1 MQRFARSLEEA
12 ADELGRLEATAVLAP
27 QSFSVALQ
35 LAAVAELAR
44 LSADRANWAD
54 AVEAPDGPNLDAL
67 IAAEGDPLHDTS
79 LPSTAL
85 HWRDL
90 LPSEERRVRSG
101 ATLSSQ
107 RFAIIAPTLSTYT
120 ERPRLEAIWRET
132 GLARPVLERALDAAA
147 WSPDRAL
154 GEAGAALMLCAGG
167 RADRARLLPFADVPT
182 AQRVPAIA
190 DWRAGTTEPWT
201 HVGLA
206 AAARR
211 SRAVRVAMDAAL
223 RALPDEDARLDPL
236 GRAAIN
242 ARRALAHLRA
252 GLVTTMPLLAEE
264 MSLSRPAASDALER
278 LVEAGIAREVTGRA
292 RDRVFAYG
300 AACAVA
306 SACSVS

>member
-1 MQRFARSLEEA
+1 MEES
-12 ADELGRLEATAVLAP
+12 ADELGRLDATAVLAP
-27 QSFSVALQ
+27 PSFSVALQ
-35 LAAVAELAR
+35 LAVVAALAR
-44 LSADRANWAD
+44 LSGDSAHPAHPA
-54 AVEAPDGPNLDAL
+54 DGPGLDAL
-67 IAAEGDPLHDTS
+67 IAAEGDPLHDAS
-79 LPSTAL
+79 LPTSAL

-107 RFAIIAPTLSTYT
+107 RFAIVAPALSTYT

-167 RADRARLLPFADVPT
+167 RADRARVLPFADVPSSERE
-182 AQRVPAIA
+182 AAIA
-190 DWRAGTTEPWT
+190 DWRAGSTEPWT
-201 HVGLA
+201 LLGLA

-211 SRAVRVAMDAAL
+211 SRAVRVAMDVAL
-223 RALPDEDARLDPL
+223 RALPEEDARLDPL

-242 ARRALAHLRA
+242 ARRALSHLRSN
-252 GLVTTMPLLAEE
+252 LVTTMPLLAEE
-264 MSLSRPAASDALER
+264 LSLSRPAASDALER
-278 LVEAGIAREVTGRA
+278 LTAAGIAREVTGRA

-306 SACSVS
+306 AAPGAS

>member
-1 MQRFARSLEEA
+1 MHHAARALEEA
-12 ADELGRLEATAVLAP
+12 ADELGRLDATAVLAP

-44 LSADRANWAD
+44 LSAEGAD
-54 AVEAPDGPNLDAL
+54 GAGVGNAADGPSLDAL

-79 LPSTAL
+79 LPSAAL

-107 RFAIIAPTLSTYT
+107 RFAIIAPALSSYT
-120 ERPRLEAIWRET
+120 ERPQLEAIWRET

-167 RADRARLLPFADVPT
+167 RADRARVLPFADVPL
-182 AQRVPAIA
+182 AAREAAIA
-190 DWRAGTTEPWT
+190 DWRSGNVEPWT
-201 HVGLA
+201 LLGLA

-211 SRAVRVAMDAAL
+211 ARAVRVALNAAL
-223 RALPDEDARLDPL
+223 GGLAEEDARLDAL

-242 ARRALAHLRA
+242 ARRALAQLRT
-252 GLVTTMPLLAEE
+252 GLFATMPALAEE
-264 MSLSRPAASDALER
+264 LALSRPAASDALER
-278 LVEAGIAREVTGRA
+278 LTEAGIA

-300 AACAVA
+300 AACTVA
-306 SACSVS
+306 AAPTAS

>member
-1 MQRFARSLEEA
+1 MRHVARALEEA
-12 ADELGRLEATAVLAP
+12 ADELGRLDATAVLAP

-44 LSADRANWAD
+44 LSADGADERAA
-54 AVEAPDGPNLDAL
+54 AEGTSLDAL

-79 LPSTAL
+79 LPSAAL

-101 ATLSSQ
+101 AMLSSQ

-182 AQRVPAIA
+182 AEREAAIT
-190 DWRAGTTEPWT
+190 DWRADTTGPWT
-201 HVGLA
+201 LIGLA
-206 AAARR
+206 AVARR

-242 ARRALAHLRA
+242 ARRAVAHLRA

-264 MSLSRPAASDALER
+264 LSLSRPAASDALER

-300 AACAVA
+300 AACGVA
-306 SACSVS
+306 SAFSGS